1 MVRVSDGALTD
12 TITVNV
18 TIQAVND
25 APDQPSLNTPSN
37 NATGVGLSPSLSV
50 TVSDIDSNSLAVTF
64 YGRKSGDASWTLL
77 GANSGVTS
85 GASTSWTWAPP
96 LTAGTVYE
104 WYVTVYDGAA
114 TATGSTWSFTTAALP
129 KPPEVTSI
137 TQGSGN
143 VVLNWG
149 EVTQDVNNK
158 PTTILKYQVYGSDN
172 PFFEPSISTRL
183 GEPTPPTATTY
194 THTGGSIGTTN
205 WYYLVR
211 AVNIIGESANSAR
224 RTGRFGFTL
233 VPGS

>member
-1 MVRVSDGALTD
+1 M
-12 TITVNV
+12 
-18 TIQAVND
+18 ND
-25 APDQPSLNTPSN
+25 APDQPSLTPSN

-64 YGRKSGDASWTLL
+64 YGRESGVLSWTLL

-194 THTGGSIGTTN
+194 THTGGSTGTTN

-211 AVNIIGESANSAR
+211 AVNVIGESANSAR